1 MADNKVRYNLSNV
14 HYSLLTDSG
23 EAISYASPVPWPG
36 AVSLDLSAEGETSN
50 FYADG
55 IVYYTSVAN
64 NGYSGTLEMAII
76 PDEFRTSVLN
86 EVEDSTSQVIYEVA
100 NTAPNPFA
108 LLFEFT
114 GNVNPV
120 RYVLY
125 NITATRPTLAGA
137 TTTETREITTESLSI
152 SANPVTLNGLP
163 IVKAKT
169 SAQTQ
174 PETFNGW
181 YTNVWTPPDD
191 AG

>member
-1 MADNKVRYNLSNV
+1 MAENKVRYNLSNV
-14 HYSLLTDSG
+14 HYALLSDAEGT
-23 EAISYASPVPWPG
+23 ASFETPVAWPG

-64 NGYSGTLEMAII
+64 NGYSGTLEMALI
-76 PDEFRTSVLN
+76 PDAFRTDVLN

-100 NTAPNPFA
+100 NAAPNPFA

-137 TTTETREITTESLSI
+137 TSTETREVTTESLSI
-152 SANPVTLNGLP
+152 SVNPLTINGLP

-169 SAQTQ
+169 SATTQT
-174 PETFNGW
+174 ETFNGW